1 MRVRIALEALPTP
14 EKGIVGG
21 VSDEARVP
29 QGLRTAGAW
38 SWRLLLIAG
47 VIAVVIWLVIQF
59 KLIVIPL
66 LIAILLS
73 ALLVPFSS
81 FLQRHRWPKWLA
93 ITASMLGALAL
104 VGGLVT
110 LVVFQI
116 RGGWSALVDA
126 TLTAVD
132 DISAWLAAPPF
143 NLELSDM
150 RGIVVDWWAEFSHD
164 TGTLWAGALSVGT
177 TTGHVLAGLL
187 LTLFATLFFLIDGP
201 RIWRWFLALFPRR
214 ARERTDAAA
223 RAGWTT
229 LSTFARIQ
237 IFVAAVDAVGI
248 GLGAWILGLF
258 YGGFPLV
265 IPIAVVVFL
274 ASFIPI
280 VGALFSGALAVFV
293 ALVYLGPVPAVI
305 MLAIVLLVQQVEG
318 HVLQPLVMGTAVKV
332 HPLAVV
338 FAVAAGSLIAGI
350 PGALF
355 AVPLVAV
362 VNAIGRSLVERPQR
376 APIAQG
382 EDSPGETAGGGAE

>member
-1 MRVRIALEALPTP
+1 ML
-14 EKGIVGG
+14 GG

-29 QGLRTAGAW
+29 EGLRTAGAW
-38 SWRLLLIAG
+38 SWRILAVLA
-47 VIAVVIWLVIQF
+47 VIAVGIWLVIQF
-59 KLIVIPL
+59 KLIVIPF
-66 LIAILLS
+66 LISILLA

-81 FLQRHRWPKWLA
+81 FLQRHRWPKSLA
-93 ITASMLGALAL
+93 ITASMLAALAL

-116 RGGWSALVDA
+116 RGGWNALVDA

-132 DISAWLAAPPF
+132 DIGGWLSGPPF
-143 NLELSDM
+143 DLETSDL
-150 RGIVVDWWAEFSHD
+150 RRTILDWWTEFSHD
-164 TGTLWAGALSVGT
+164 TGSIWAGALSVGT

-187 LTLFATLFFLIDGP
+187 LTLFATLFLLIDGG
-201 RIWRWFLALFPRR
+201 RIWRWFIGLFPER
-214 ARERTDAAA
+214 ARVRGDRAA
-223 RAGWTT
+223 RTAWTT
-229 LSTFARIQ
+229 LTTFARVQ

-293 ALVYLGPVPAVI
+293 ALVYLGPIPAII
-305 MLAIVLLVQQVEG
+305 MLGIVLLVQQIEG
-318 HVLQPLVMGTAVKV
+318 HVLQPLVMGIAVRV

-338 FAVAAGSLIAGI
+338 FAVAAGALIAGI

-362 VNAIGRSLVERPQR
+362 VNAVARSLAGR
-376 APIAQG
+376 AQEPPPPIA
-382 EDSPGETAGGGAE
+382 EDSDGEAAQEGAP

>member
-1 MRVRIALEALPTP
+1 
-14 EKGIVGG
+14 
-21 VSDEARVP
+21 VSDDARVP

-38 SWRLLLIAG
+38 SWRLLLIAA
-47 VIAVVIWLVIQF
+47 VAAVVIWLVIQF

-66 LIAILLS
+66 LISILLA

-81 FLQRHRWPKWLA
+81 FLQRHRWPRWLA

-116 RGGWSALVDA
+116 RGGWSELVTA
-126 TLTAVD
+126 TLRAVD
-132 DISAWLAAPPF
+132 DIGGWLAGPPF
-143 NLELSDM
+143 NLELDDL
-150 RGIVVDWWAEFSHD
+150 RQTILDWWAEFSHD
-164 TGTLWAGALSVGT
+164 TSTIWSGALSVGT

-187 LTLFATLFFLIDGP
+187 LTLFATLFLLIDGP
-201 RIWRWFLALFPRR
+201 RIWRWFLALFPSR
-214 ARERTDAAA
+214 ARERTDLAA

-229 LSTFARIQ
+229 LTSFARIQ

-248 GLGAWILGLF
+248 ALGAWILGLF

-293 ALVYLGPVPAVI
+293 ALVYLGPIPAVI
-305 MLAIVLLVQQVEG
+305 MLAIVLLVQQIEG

-338 FAVAAGSLIAGI
+338 FAVAAGTLIGGI

-362 VNAIGRSLVERPQR
+362 VNAMVRSLVDRPQQ
-376 APIAQG
+376 APIAQE
-382 EDSPGETAGGGAE
+382 EDGFGDTVEGGAA